1 MGWAMGLALVYFY
14 SYLIGSVPTS
24 YLLGRLVKGID
35 IRKYGSGNVGGT
47 NVFFH
52 VGKLWVVPLALFEL
66 FVKGASPIWIGILVL
81 DVDVKGPAD
90 AWIINYIFG
99 FDRNSAAL
107 VGASLLSIVGNNW
120 SIFLKFQGGRGLV
133 VGLGAF
139 SAMAFYQ
146 LWIYAAVSLL
156 GWCIFR
162 NAATVILVSLLL
174 VPLWTYIIGQPSIM
188 ILYCFGVLTLVVLKR
203 LVSNWTPMP
212 KGIPN
217 RRVLLNRFLRDRDVD
232 SREDW
237 VYRMPGKSGRD
248 A

>member
-1 MGWAMGLALVYFY
+1 MELALLYFY

-52 VGKLWVVPLALFEL
+52 VGKLWVIPLGLFEL

-90 AWIINYIFG
+90 AWIINYVFG

-120 SIFLKFQGGRGLV
+120 SIFLKFQGGRGLAV
-133 VGLGAF
+133 VSGAF
-139 SAMAFYQ
+139 SAIAFYQ
-146 LWIYAAVSLL
+146 LWIYSAVSLL
-156 GWCIFR
+156 GWSIFR
-162 NAATVILVSLLL
+162 NSATVILVSLLL
-174 VPLWTYIIGQPSIM
+174 LPLWTYIMGQPSIM
-188 ILYCFGVLTLVVLKR
+188 ILYCFGVLILVVLKR
-203 LVSNWTPMP
+203 LVSNWTPIP
-212 KGIPN
+212 KGISN
-217 RRVLLNRFLRDRDVD
+217 RRVLLNRLLRDRDVD
-232 SREDW
+232 SREEW
-237 VYRMPGKSGRD
+237 IYRVPGEPGQD